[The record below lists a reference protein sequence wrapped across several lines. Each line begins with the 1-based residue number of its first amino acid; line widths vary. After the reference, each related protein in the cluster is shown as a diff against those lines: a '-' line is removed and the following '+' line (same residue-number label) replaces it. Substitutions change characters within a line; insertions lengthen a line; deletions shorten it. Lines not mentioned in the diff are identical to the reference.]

1 MDETSILQSV
11 CSCIGGQQN
20 VSRVLSNGNKR
31 YLMVKDASAVDLTA
45 VRQVEGVQAAE
56 LSRGRLTLELP
67 GNDKEEK
74 MDHKQVAQ
82 GIIENV
88 GGKENIAS
96 FTHCAT
102 RLRLKLRDN
111 AKANKDAVCKVKG
124 VINVVEKGV
133 QFQVVIGNEVAQ
145 VFDVVQEITGI
156 SGQAEDI
163 VEKDD
168 LKVKGKFIDTLIDL
182 VTNIFT
188 PILPALIGA
197 GMIRALLMLC
207 TQFGILQSSSGTYIM
222 INEIYNAVFNFL
234 PVYMAYCAAKRFKC
248 NPMIAAAVALALVS
262 SNLQA
267 AIQSEEGL
275 RFLGIQLSMPKQ
287 GYGSAIIPIIF
298 IIWFMSV
305 IEHFCT
311 KHIHP
316 AARNIV
322 TPLVEL
328 VITVPV
334 SFLVFGPIFSALQ
347 AAIGNGYTALYNLS
361 PVVTGIVLGAAWQI
375 LVVFGLHWGIV
386 PLGQVNLAM
395 YGRNTINAVT
405 GPSNWAQ
412 AGSAMG
418 VALRTK
424 NPDVKETA
432 MSAAITGIFSI
443 TEPAIYGV
451 NLKYKKPFYIA
462 VVAGGIAGGIAGA
475 GNAAALAGGPVGILS
490 FPLFIGEGFIYFV
503 IGMFAAFFGSMIGT
517 YLFGYDAANDKA

>member
-20 VSRVLSNGNKR
+20 VSRVLSSGNKR

-124 VINVVEKGV
+124 VINVVEKGG
-133 QFQVVIGNEVAQ
+133 QFQVVIGNEVGLCVPMCRAGGKICVPGQ
-145 VFDVVQEITGI
+145 V
-156 SGQAEDI
+156 EDI

-168 LKVKGKFIDTLIDL
+168 MKVKGKFIDTLIDL

-234 PVYMAYCAAKRFKC
+234 SYDLHGHCAAKRQC
-248 NPMIAAAVALALVS
+248 NPMMFVKVPQPWSL
-262 SNLQA
+262 NLQA

-405 GPSNWAQ
+405 WPPIS
-412 AGSAMG
+412 
-418 VALRTK
+418 
-424 NPDVKETA
+424 
-432 MSAAITGIFSI
+432 TG
-443 TEPAIYGV
+443 
-451 NLKYKKPFYIA
+451 
-462 VVAGGIAGGIAGA
+462 
-475 GNAAALAGGPVGILS
+475 
-490 FPLFIGEGFIYFV
+490 
-503 IGMFAAFFGSMIGT
+503 
-517 YLFGYDAANDKA
+517 

>member
-20 VSRVLSNGNKR
+20 VSRVLSSGNKR

-124 VINVVEKGV
+124 VINVVEKGG

-334 SFLVFGPIFSALQ
+334 SFLVFGLSLALCRQPSA
-347 AAIGNGYTALYNLS
+347 TA
-361 PVVTGIVLGAAWQI
+361 T
-375 LVVFGLHWGIV
+375 
-386 PLGQVNLAM
+386 PLC
-395 YGRNTINAVT
+395 TT
-405 GPSNWAQ
+405 
-412 AGSAMG
+412 
-418 VALRTK
+418 
-424 NPDVKETA
+424 
-432 MSAAITGIFSI
+432 
-443 TEPAIYGV
+443 
-451 NLKYKKPFYIA
+451 
-462 VVAGGIAGGIAGA
+462 
-475 GNAAALAGGPVGILS
+475 
-490 FPLFIGEGFIYFV
+490 
-503 IGMFAAFFGSMIGT
+503 
-517 YLFGYDAANDKA
+517 

>member
-1 MDETSILQSV
+1 M
-11 CSCIGGQQN
+11 
-20 VSRVLSNGNKR
+20 
-31 YLMVKDASAVDLTA
+31 
-45 VRQVEGVQAAE
+45 
-56 LSRGRLTLELP
+56 
-67 GNDKEEK
+67 
-74 MDHKQVAQ
+74 
-82 GIIENV
+82 
-88 GGKENIAS
+88 
-96 FTHCAT
+96 
-102 RLRLKLRDN
+102 
-111 AKANKDAVCKVKG
+111 
-124 VINVVEKGV
+124 
-133 QFQVVIGNEVAQ
+133 
-145 VFDVVQEITGI
+145 QEITGI

-432 MSAAITGIFSI
+432 MSAAIPGIFSI

-462 VVAGGIAGGIAGA
+462 VVAGGIAGGI
-475 GNAAALAGGPVGILS
+475 AGGPVGILS